1 MMCGC
6 AYFIV
11 SCQPILWRNI
21 KCIFKTSCDTL
32 ARYEEQSGA
41 WIDLRWPEG
50 GLRAEHI
57 AVLEIV
63 LANDAGVLGRI
74 CTLIGEQ
81 KANIT
86 DIVFTERKPDFY
98 RMVIEIEVRDV
109 KHLLH
114 VQTAVE
120 ADTDVT
126 EVVRYRSAPADRQ
139 EHLLE
144 KD

>member
-1 MMCGC
+1 MR
-6 AYFIV
+6 
-11 SCQPILWRNI
+11 RN
-21 KCIFKTSCDTL
+21 
-32 ARYEEQSGA
+32 
-41 WIDLRWPEG
+41 
-50 GLRAEHI
+50 
-57 AVLEIV
+57 
-63 LANDAGVLGRI
+63 AGVGRV
-74 CTLIGEQ
+74 TLQGVLNKVAEQ

-86 DIVFTERKPDFY
+86 DIVFTDRKPDFY

-126 EVVRYRSAPADRQ
+126 DVMRYRRSLVDEADV
-139 EHLLE
+139 LLA